1 MSTLQDCPSTIFEE
15 KINQIQKKICDT
27 YSTLSNCYLEVENL
41 KITQKNLE
49 VQVAAKSEAADVN
62 ERFKKLDPIFDS
74 MQKKLTQLDDHK
86 DMLQALVR
94 EIKHGYLEFSDLV
107 KVHQKKFLET
117 QTAIDQLKSSLQLA
131 KTELDQNMHFVVE
144 KAKKDIQQKMDALP
158 IPKCTVS
165 TQQMHSYIKE
175 SLQGIELDA
184 KNAFDS
190 SKTSEMRLDVLD
202 KKIESLLIK
211 IRNVEL
217 KAQ

>member
-1 MSTLQDCPSTIFEE
+1 MSLPADVLPE
-15 KINQIQKKICDT
+15 KIAQLEKKIADT
-27 YSTLSNCYLEVENL
+27 NAILSNCYLEVENA
-41 KITQKNLE
+41 KIQQKNLE
-49 VQVAAKSEAADVN
+49 IQVAAKSEALEVY

-74 MQKKLTQLDDHK
+74 IQKKLVQLDDHK
-86 DMLQALVR
+86 DMLQAVIR
-94 EIKHGYLEFSDLV
+94 EIKNGYIEFSDLV
-107 KVHQKKFLET
+107 KHHQKQFLET
-117 QTAIDQLKSSLQLA
+117 QTCIEQIKSSLQLA

-144 KAKKDIQQKMDALP
+144 KAKKDMQQKMDALP

-175 SLQGIELDA
+175 VLQGIELDA

-190 SKTSEMRLDVLD
+190 SKTSEIRLDVLD

-217 KAQ
+217 KGI